1 MQRQDARVAHLQ
13 LNAQRTISTS
23 SVRID
28 VVSTS
33 ELAITTRR
41 ADEVR
46 ELAALGPDDDDDDDC
61 NVTSTS
67 AAAVGDDE
75 PAAARRGVEGAE
87 GVEGVT
93 VGWCFAM

>member
-46 ELAALGPDDDDDDDC
+46 ELAALGPDDDDNDDDC

-75 PAAARRGVEGAE
+75 PAAAARR